1 MAFTFDQVLSICGCT
16 KKQLRY
22 WKETGLVKPSL
33 DGAYTD
39 SSPLY
44 SFQDLVE
51 LKTIKRMLE
60 EGISLQ
66 KIRRTLDYIY
76 SATNIERPLSQ
87 CKLITDGSTIFQMCG
102 SDGELIDTLKR
113 GQFAFC
119 IGLDSITLELDARV
133 QELASDRE
141 VFIQTLLA
149 GEDGQAAYSQAG

>member
-1 MAFTFDQVLSICGCT
+1 MAFTFDQVVSLCGCT
-16 KKQLRY
+16 KSQLRY
-22 WKETGLVKPSL
+22 WKETGLVRPSV
-33 DGAYTD
+33 DGTD
-39 SSPLY
+39 GDSGPLY
-44 SFQDLVE
+44 SFQDLIE

-66 KIRRTLDYIY
+66 KIRKTLEYIY

-87 CKLITDGSTIFQMCG
+87 CKLITDGNSIFQMCG

-141 VFIQTLLA
+141 AFIQRLISGDDGPA
-149 GEDGQAAYSQAG
+149 ACGQAG